1 MQNDRRKEC
10 AALGLFL
17 LSFWALGMYYALTNP
32 LYSKP
37 DEYYHLTFTQ
47 YLLDGYGLPAV
58 DLSIQGLSTHV
69 PVQQEGHQ
77 PPAYYATIAGLA
89 RLLGMER
96 DPAVT
101 PNLHYL
107 GTATGNRSA
116 WTPYYL
122 APENAPITYTGRFFS
137 LLCGAFAVLFAY
149 LLVRLFVAWPIA
161 LCAAAFVGWNPQFLF
176 ITTSFSNDMA
186 SVATVNLGLWL
197 LGLAIVR
204 GLTPGRAALLGVVIG
219 VSTLTKLTGLG
230 LLVPLGVVALWHA
243 WKSRRLQPLL
253 WAFLAGLIVLA
264 IDSWWFWRNWQLYR
278 DPLTTSLLTV
288 LLGERTEPVT
298 VAVLGDLASFLWKA
312 YWLDFSPGGI
322 AFAEGPVYFVLGVVC
337 LLAIAGAVVAFV
349 RRPAVRPLFL
359 LTWGWFLL
367 VLISFMRMTLSKS
380 IFMGGGRLLFP
391 AATAVGATLAIG
403 LTEIGGRR
411 LYLAWGGAL
420 ALGVYALIAPAHYLA
435 PQYPEPELRAE
446 LTQAP
451 AHELGVRFG
460 DDAFELVGYDVEQES
475 SAAGQDAL
483 VVTYYWRTNQGSTQ
497 DLSLFLQLV
506 DPAAQPPPLAQ
517 VDTFPTYGALP
528 TRLWPRDHILVDRI
542 ELPLPP
548 EALGFEGELLTGLY
562 DVATMQ
568 RLPVVDRAGQR
579 LADDA
584 VPLGHFRNGKMITA
598 AASGN

>member
-1 MQNDRRKEC
+1 MQNDRRKEW

-17 LSFWALGMYYALTNP
+17 LSFCALGMYYALTNP

-47 YLLDGYGLPAV
+47 YLLDGHGLPIV
-58 DLSIQGLSTHV
+58 DVSIQGLSTHV

-77 PPAYYATIAGLA
+77 PPAYYAAIAGLA

-101 PNLHYL
+101 ANPHYL
-107 GTATGNRSA
+107 STATGNRSA
-116 WTPYYL
+116 WTPYFL
-122 APENAPITYTGRFFS
+122 APGAAPITYTGRFVS
-137 LLCGAFAVLFAY
+137 LLSGALAVLFAY

-161 LCAAAFVGWNPQFLF
+161 LCAAAFIGWNPQFLF
-176 ITTSFSNDMA
+176 IATSFSNDMP

-230 LLVPLGVVALWHA
+230 LLVPLGIIALWQA
-243 WKSRRLQPLL
+243 WQTRRWQPLL
-253 WAFLAGLIVLA
+253 WASLAGLIVLA
-264 IDSWWFWRNWQLYR
+264 VDSWWFWRNWQLYR

-288 LLGERTEPVT
+288 LLGERTEPVS
-298 VAVLGDLASFLWKA
+298 VAVLWDLASFLWKA

-349 RRPAVRPLFL
+349 RRPPVRPLFL
-359 LTWGWFLL
+359 LTWGWFFL
-367 VLISFMRMTLSKS
+367 VLISFMRMTLSTS

-411 LYLAWGGAL
+411 LVLAWGA
-420 ALGVYALIAPAHYLA
+420 AAILGLYALVAPTRYLA
-435 PQYPEPELRAE
+435 PQYPVPELRTA
-446 LTQAP
+446 LPQPP
-451 AHELGVRFG
+451 AFELGVRFG
-460 DDAFELVGYDVEQES
+460 DDAFELVGYDVEKKS
-475 SAAGQDAL
+475 STAGQEAL
-483 VVTYYWRTNQGSTQ
+483 VVTYYWRTDQGTAQ

-506 DPAAQPPPLAQ
+506 DPAQPPPLAQ
-517 VDTFPTYGALP
+517 VDSFPTYGALP
-528 TRLWPRDHILVDRI
+528 TRLWPQDRILVDRI
-542 ELPLPP
+542 ELPLPA
-548 EALGFEGELLTGLY
+548 EAQGFEGEILTGLY
-562 DVATMQ
+562 DQTTMQ
-568 RLPVVDRAGQR
+568 RLPAFDPAGQR

-584 VPLGHFRNGKMITA
+584 VPLAHFKNGEVLIPAGTD
-598 AASGN
+598 N